1 MIVMDVWE
9 WVVNLFIFSMSL
21 MTLTMVLFIVC
32 LVVYTIQD
40 WRGK

>member
-1 MIVMDVWE
+1 MDVWE

-32 LVVYTIQD
+32 LVVYTILD